1 LTVTG
6 AGLQLS
12 SPDVEHGG
20 PLADRFA
27 HDQGNQV
34 PSFTVSG
41 VPEGTV
47 ELALICH
54 DPDAPMPDGFVHWL
68 LYGLPR
74 DVVGFGPEADASFR
88 PGRNDFDEDGY
99 GGPQPPVGHG
109 LHHYYFW
116 IYALD
121 TEVEGTPSRR
131 AFIDR
136 YGEHIL
142 GQNRLVGTYE
152 N

>member
-6 AGLQLS
+6 DGLQLS

-20 PLADRFA
+20 PLGDRFA

-41 VPEGTV
+41 VPDGTV
-47 ELALICH
+47 ELAVICH

-68 LYGLPR
+68 LYGLPP
-74 DVVGFGPEADASFR
+74 DVDGFGSDADETFR
-88 PGRNDFDEDGY
+88 PGRNDFDETGY

-142 GQNRLVGTYE
+142 AQNRLVGTYE